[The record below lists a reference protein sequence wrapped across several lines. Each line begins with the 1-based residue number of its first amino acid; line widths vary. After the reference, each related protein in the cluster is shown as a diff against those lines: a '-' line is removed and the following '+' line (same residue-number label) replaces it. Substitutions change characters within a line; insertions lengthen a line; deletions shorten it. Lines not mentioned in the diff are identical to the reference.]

1 MGKRFFFGGVFG
13 WEMKSTYNVEFNL
26 DKYLKKVQN
35 SETILYIGKVKSV
48 NGLEILSEGPRSVIG
63 EICTLRIES
72 LKKEMLAEV
81 VGLDGTT
88 VKLTAFGDTRGIE
101 VGTEVVA
108 SGQTLQVPVGK
119 GLLGRVVDATGKPL
133 DGKGDINA
141 ETTYPAQAPAPD
153 ALSRRDIDRRI
164 TTGVRSIDSM
174 LTVGAGQRLGIFAG
188 SGVGKSTLMS
198 MIARNTDA
206 DINVI
211 ALVGERGR
219 EAPDFIK
226 RDLGEA
232 GLKRS
237 VVVLATS
244 DMPSICRLRAA
255 YVATA
260 IAEYFRDQ
268 GKNVMLMF
276 DSITRFAQA
285 QREIGLAAGEPPARE
300 GFPPSVFDMIPK
312 LLERAGAND
321 KGSITAFYTVLVE
334 GDDMNGPI
342 ADTVRGVLD
351 GHIILDRKLAQAYH
365 YPAVD
370 VLASISRLSR
380 RVTGKKTREA
390 CGVVRQWMATYQQ
403 NELMITTGAYAKGAS
418 PAIDAAIEK
427 REAIEEFLKQEESD
441 ACPMKDTLDK
451 LSALTGIQIP
461 PEEYVERPAVA
472 IPTVAQVV
480 DGRAKD
486 GAAALDEPS
495 AAGSSNV
502 SGA

>member
-1 MGKRFFFGGVFG
+1 
-13 WEMKSTYNVEFNL
+13 MKSSYNVEFNL

-35 SETILYIGKVKSV
+35 SETILYIGKAKEMENVRYNTTQDTIFPFLQVFDHFTMAVAAAGKASS
-48 NGLEILSEGPRSVIG
+48 L
-63 EICTLRIES
+63 ES
-72 LKKEMLAEV
+72 LLQGMDIIQKEFDKAFAD
-81 VGLDGTT
+81 LDVT
-88 VKLTAFGDTRGIE
+88 VI
-101 VGTEVVA
+101 
-108 SGQTLQVPVGK
+108 
-119 GLLGRVVDATGKPL
+119 DATGKPM
-133 DGKGDINA
+133 DGKGDVNA
-141 ETTYPAQAPAPD
+141 ETTYPAQAAAPD

-164 TTGVRSIDSM
+164 TTGVRAIDSM

-260 IAEYFRDQ
+260 VAEYFRDQ

-365 YPAVD
+365 YPAID
-370 VLASISRLSR
+370 VLGSISRLSR
-380 RVTGKKTREA
+380 RVTGKMTREA
-390 CGVVRQWMATYQQ
+390 CGKVRQWMAAYQQ
-403 NELMITTGAYAKGAS
+403 NELMITTGAYAKGSS
-418 PAIDAAIEK
+418 PAIDEAIEK
-427 REAIEEFLKQEESD
+427 HEEIEEFLKQEESD

-461 PEEYVERPAVA
+461 EEEYVERPAVA

-480 DGRAKD
+480 DQR
-486 GAAALDEPS
+486 AAALGEPS
-495 AAGSSNV
+495 AAGSSSV

>member
-1 MGKRFFFGGVFG
+1 
-13 WEMKSTYNVEFNL
+13 MKSSYNVKFNL
-26 DKYLKKVQN
+26 DKYLKKVQD

-48 NGLEILSEGPRSVIG
+48 NGLEILSEGPRSSIG
-63 EICTLRIES
+63 EICTIRIES
-72 LKKEMLAEV
+72 LKKDMLAEV
-81 VGLDGTT
+81 VGLEGTT

-101 VGTEVVA
+101 VGTQVVA
-108 SGQTLQVPVGK
+108 SGRSLQVPVGM
-119 GLLGRVVDATGKPL
+119 GLLGRVVDATGKPI

-141 ETTYPAQAPAPD
+141 ETTYPAQGSAPD
-153 ALSRRDIDRRI
+153 ALSRKENNRRI
-164 TTGVRSIDSM
+164 STGVRAIDSL
-174 LTVGAGQRLGIFAG
+174 LTVAAGQRLGIFAG
-188 SGVGKSTLMS
+188 SGVGKSTLLS

-219 EAPDFIK
+219 EAPDFLK
-226 RDLGEA
+226 RDLGEE

-276 DSITRFAQA
+276 DSVTRFAQA

-300 GFPPSVFDMIPK
+300 GFPPSVFDLLPK
-312 LLERAGAND
+312 LLERAGNNAL
-321 KGSITAFYTVLVE
+321 GSITAFYTVLVE

-351 GHIILDRKLAQAYH
+351 GHIVLDRRLAQAYH
-365 YPAVD
+365 YPAID
-370 VLASISRLSR
+370 VLASVSRLSR

-390 CGVVRQWMATYQQ
+390 CAKVRGWMAAYQQ
-403 NELMITTGAYAKGAS
+403 NELMISTGAYAKGAS
-418 PAIDAAIEK
+418 AAIDEAIEK
-427 REAIEEFLKQEESD
+427 HDQIEEFLKQEETDS
-441 ACPMKDTLDK
+441 CPMRDTLDK
-451 LSALTGIQIP
+451 LSSLAGIEIP
-461 PEEYVERPAVA
+461 EEEYVERPAVS
-472 IPTVAQVV
+472 IPTVAQMV
-480 DGRAKD
+480 DGRKTGDSAQNE
-486 GAAALDEPS
+486 GAQKAL
-495 AAGSSNV
+495 AGAGEA
-502 SGA
+502 SGS